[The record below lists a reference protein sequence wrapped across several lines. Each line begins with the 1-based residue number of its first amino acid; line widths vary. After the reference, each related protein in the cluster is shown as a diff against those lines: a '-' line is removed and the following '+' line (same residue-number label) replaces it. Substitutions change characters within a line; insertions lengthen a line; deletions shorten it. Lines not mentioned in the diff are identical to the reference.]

1 MRRKPGFV
9 TSELRAVTRVPM
21 FPLGT
26 VLLPGGVLPLHVFEE
41 RYKRLSKYC
50 VSNESPFGVVL
61 IERGQEVGGGD
72 ERASIGCLAEI
83 IQYDQMS
90 DGRANLVILGTSR
103 IYIEQWHSDS
113 PYPAASV
120 RESEEDSSNS
130 AMLEAQGLLQQ
141 LKALVDKARLH
152 GHQLPEFDED
162 AMVVGL
168 TATELIYRIADL
180 IPAGPFDRQRIL
192 AASGCAE
199 RLVLIGEH
207 LQGLEEILDAQ
218 GGQP

>member
-1 MRRKPGFV
+1 
-9 TSELRAVTRVPM
+9 M

-26 VLLPGGVLPLHVFEE
+26 VLLPGSVLPLHVFEE
-41 RYKRLSKYC
+41 RYKKLTDYC
-50 VSNESPFGVVL
+50 VSNKSPFGVVL

-72 ERASIGCLAEI
+72 ERASVGCLAEI

-103 IYIEQWHSDS
+103 IWIEKWHSDS

-120 RESEEDSSNS
+120 RESEEDSSDS
-130 AMLEAQGLLQQ
+130 AMLEAQGLLQRVN
-141 LKALVDKARLH
+141 ALAHKARLH
-152 GHQLPEFDED
+152 GYQLPEVDED
-162 AMVVGL
+162 AMAVGL
-168 TATELIYRIADL
+168 SATELIYRIADL
-180 IPAGPFDRQRIL
+180 IPAGPFDRQRVL

-199 RLVLIGEH
+199 RLALIGEH

-218 GGQP
+218 GGRP